1 VKPRFAAE
9 AHLANLFD
17 AQTEEV
23 PEQRGQQAYQEETT
37 SGEPVVQGE
46 MQAPVPLPVSLSSQ
60 EQEELSQRNAQRHD
74 WLEELG
80 AQDRRVT
87 HRWYQRMADLRVS
100 TTDPDASMMLTK
112 GGSHLGY
119 QTHYVVDGGKARIIL
134 GVLVAPSEVTEN
146 KPMLD
151 LLWRARFR
159 WKLWP
164 RQATGDSKL

>member
-1 VKPRFAAE
+1 
-9 AHLANLFD
+9 
-17 AQTEEV
+17 
-23 PEQRGQQAYQEETT
+23 
-37 SGEPVVQGE
+37 
-46 MQAPVPLPVSLSSQ
+46 MQLPVSLSQ
-60 EQEELSQRNAQRHD
+60 EDRQALCQHNQERYD

-87 HRWYQRMADLRVS
+87 HRWYHRVADLRVS

-134 GVLVAPSEVTEN
+134 GVLVAPSEVSEN

-164 RQATGDSKL
+164 RQATGDRKYGTVDNLVAIEREGLHAYIPLPDYSQRTPFFSKE